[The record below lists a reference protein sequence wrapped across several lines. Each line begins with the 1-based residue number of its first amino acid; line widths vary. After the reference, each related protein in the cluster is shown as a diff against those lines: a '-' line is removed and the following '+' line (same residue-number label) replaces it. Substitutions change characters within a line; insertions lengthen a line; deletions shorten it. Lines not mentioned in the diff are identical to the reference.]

1 MDVHCFLFTDVLL
14 ITKPLKRVDKVKVIR
29 QPLIIR
35 NMVCRDLKDPG
46 AFLLIYLNEFR
57 SAVAS
62 YYFQANSATQGS
74 SWVEA
79 IYSAQVFAYSQT
91 TSSYLHSFRC

>member
-14 ITKPLKRVDKVKVIR
+14 IAKPVKRVEKVKVIR

-35 NMVCRDLKDPG
+35 NMVFRDLKDPG

-62 YYFQANSATQGS
+62 YYFQANSVTQGC

-79 IYSAQVFAYSQT
+79 IYNAQVYDYS
-91 TSSYLHSFRC
+91 